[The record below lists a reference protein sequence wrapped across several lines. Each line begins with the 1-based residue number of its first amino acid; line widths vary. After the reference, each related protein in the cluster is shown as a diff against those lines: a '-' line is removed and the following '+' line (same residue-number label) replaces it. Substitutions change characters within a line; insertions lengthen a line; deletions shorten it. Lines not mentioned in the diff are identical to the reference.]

1 MMTCNFSLISI
12 VVPIWNRNIIGEE
25 NILMYLISD
34 FDFVS
39 CVLYSALG
47 FYYLYNKSKTFSFS
61 IKCIEF

>member
-1 MMTCNFSLISI
+1 
-12 VVPIWNRNIIGEE
+12 
-25 NILMYLISD
+25 MYLISD

-47 FYYLYNKSKTFSFS
+47 FYYLYNKSKTFSIS